1 MNHSLSSLVSTD
13 DPRLSRDDFREIPS
27 TDGGGR
33 IVLVGVV
40 HEHPASVFRV
50 RQTVRAIDPDIVA
63 LELPSL
69 ALPLFERYARAHD
82 GGTERAPA
90 ESDESGADGD
100 SPAPPG
106 GEMSAAIGAARDARV
121 VGIDLPNVR
130 YGGAVIDAVQEES
143 LSVRG
148 VRRATRAFGAQFL
161 HAVHCRI
168 AYYAS
173 RVGIT
178 LDPQVDSG
186 EYDSTPSTSPK
197 TQATE
202 EATLVGAGT
211 ALLRAFNRP
220 PALRTFDSARE
231 AAMADA
237 LSDLRTDGSV
247 VAVVGHAHLNA
258 ITETLEADSLS
269 E

>member
-1 MNHSLSSLVSTD
+1 MNPSLSSLVATD
-13 DPRLSRDDFREIPS
+13 DPRLSRDDFRELPA
-27 TDGGGR
+27 TRDGGQV
-33 IVLVGVV
+33 VLVGVV
-40 HEHPASVFRV
+40 HEHPASVYRV
-50 RQTVRAIDPDIVA
+50 EQAVQTLDPDVIA

-69 ALPLFERYARAHD
+69 ALPLFEQYARAR
-82 GGTERAPA
+82 GGESEQAPA
-90 ESDESGADGD
+90 ESDELGADGD
-100 SPAPPG
+100 GPVPPG
-106 GEMSAAIGAARDARV
+106 GEMSAAIDAADDTRT

-130 YGGAVIDAVQEES
+130 YGGAVIDAVREES
-143 LSVRG
+143 LSVDD
-148 VRRATRAFGAQFL
+148 VAKTIRAFGSQFS
-161 HAVHCRI
+161 HAVHCRT

-186 EYDSTPSTSPK
+186 EYDSRLTTSPH
-197 TQATE
+197 TQAAE
-202 EATLVGAGT
+202 EAKLVGAGT

-237 LSDLRTDGSV
+237 LSDLRADGSV

-258 ITETLEADSLS
+258 ITERLEADSTS